1 MQTMITITEWDIIMS
16 ALNDRENRMFRDYTA
31 YQKTGNKPAMMDC
44 LREMKAAATLRKKI
58 EDEFAKER
66 KTSLTE

>member
-1 MQTMITITEWDIIMS
+1 MIAITEWDIIMS

-44 LREMKAAATLRKKI
+44 LREMKAAGALRKKI

-66 KTSLTE
+66 KKSLTE